1 MKKFPIFIE
10 GYLDETIINQTVDLI
25 AAQSKYQI
33 TRKDFFIDRAK
44 GINSVLNKVIKID
57 KSCIGI
63 IDNDKVKSSNFDN
76 FQRCGTL
83 GNLDLYYLG
92 HSKAHKFL
100 IVFVPASEKWIME
113 SADSIGILN
122 IPKNDFIKFSK
133 SHIINNKILDIVR
146 KVVFGQTK
154 NSMILRR
161 ILFGIIKRY

>member
-25 AAQSKYQI
+25 AVQSKYQI

-63 IDNDKVKSSNFDN
+63 IDNDKVKSSIFDN

-83 GNLDLYYLG
+83 
-92 HSKAHKFL
+92 
-100 IVFVPASEKWIME
+100 
-113 SADSIGILN
+113 
-122 IPKNDFIKFSK
+122 
-133 SHIINNKILDIVR
+133 
-146 KVVFGQTK
+146 
-154 NSMILRR
+154 
-161 ILFGIIKRY
+161 